1 MMISVSGKK
10 WEEKKINNRLVEKVQ
25 TENKFSNILSRL
37 IISRNFDE
45 NEIYLI
51 ENDLKFSNIF
61 QNNNDFIHAV
71 ELILNSINKKEK
83 ICVIGDYDV
92 DGSVSTA
99 LLVRFFENIK
109 HPYFYYIPDR
119 IKDGYGASKKLF
131 EKLILKKPKLVIMV
145 DCGSTS
151 VDAVDFLNENKINS
165 LIIDHHEINKPFPKS
180 NIIINPKKYNGYS
193 NYDYLCASTLVYFF
207 IDLLIKRLK
216 CKINFRKYLILVLLA
231 TVCDVM
237 PLRKLNRLLSITAL
251 NEFNLRDNYIFNEIY
266 KLSNKTNKLD
276 INDLGYLI
284 GPILNVGGRL
294 SKSSYATELLCSDNK
309 ITINKITSKLIVL
322 NEKRKRIESTILKN
336 IDFDKLKKENENI
349 IIYFNP
355 TLNEGLIGIIAS
367 KLKDYFDMPS
377 IVITKSKNILKGSA
391 RSIFD
396 YNIGKGIKNLLDKN
410 IIINGGGHNMA
421 AGFSLKKEN
430 FNNFKKFINQDYI
443 KKKIQK
449 RLINNYETELSSLS
463 LNRKFYDDIKKLSP
477 FGVENPHPIFL
488 FKKIKVIK
496 HQILDNKHISCILK
510 SKIGISINS
519 ISFDSV
525 NTQIGKYLINYK
537 NYFNVIGYIK
547 ENFWN
552 NKKTLQLVIKD
563 LIL

>member
-1 MMISVSGKK
+1 MISVSGKK
-10 WEEKKINNRLVEKVQ
+10 WEEKKINNRLVEKIQ
-25 TENKFSNILSRL
+25 ADNKFSNILSRL

-71 ELILNSINKKEK
+71 ELTLNSINKKEK

-145 DCGSTS
+145 DCGSSS
-151 VDAVDFLNENKINS
+151 VDAVEFLNENKINS

-216 CKINFRKYLILVLLA
+216 YKINFRKYLILVLLA

-237 PLRKLNRLLSITAL
+237 PLRKLNRLLSIKAL
-251 NEFNLRDNYIFNEIY
+251 NEFNLKDNYIFNEIY

-294 SKSSYATELLCSDNK
+294 SKSSYATELLCTDNK

-336 IDFDKLKKENENI
+336 IDFDNLKKKNENI

-367 KLKDYFDMPS
+367 KLKDYFDKPS

-396 YNIGKGIKNLLDKN
+396 YNIGKGIKNLLDEN

-443 KKKIQK
+443 KKKIQR
-449 RLINNYETELSSLS
+449 RLINNYESELSSLS
-463 LNRKFYDDIKKLSP
+463 LNRKFYDDINKLSP
-477 FGVENPHPIFL
+477 FGLENPDPMFL

-496 HQILDNKHISCILK
+496 HQILDNKHITCILK